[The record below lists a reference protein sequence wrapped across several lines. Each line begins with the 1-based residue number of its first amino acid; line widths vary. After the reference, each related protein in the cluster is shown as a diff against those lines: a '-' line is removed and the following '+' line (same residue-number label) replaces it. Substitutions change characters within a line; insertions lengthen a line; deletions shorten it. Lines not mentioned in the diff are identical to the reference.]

1 MCDFHDSAAVL
12 FLYWENLVMHIL
24 HLILELFH
32 GASIWIQIGKNH
44 VFIKE
49 SLEL

>member
-1 MCDFHDSAAVL
+1 MCDFHDSAAVFIL
-12 FLYWENLVMHIL
+12 FWENLVMHII